1 MQVENLPKGYIV
13 KGPLGSEIKT
23 STSIIKI
30 LREDKNISRD
40 IVIES
45 IKQYLS
51 YNFIRITSDIYAN
64 TGIDVY
70 TMSNK
75 FFETLPIEK
84 YIYSDNKNVHDL
96 FVNIIFAEIGKL
108 MSFAQLLKSLDVDPS
123 KIKKELESIIYE
135 CVAAVRK

>member
-1 MQVENLPKGYIV
+1 MDNNEIQSRIVRGKDAPEVETTAGV
-13 KGPLGSEIKT
+13 
-23 STSIIKI
+23 IKI

-40 IVIES
+40 MVIES
-45 IKQYLS
+45 LQQYLS
-51 YNFIRITSDIYAN
+51 YHFIRITSDIYAN

-75 FFETLPIEK
+75 FFDRLEIGK

-108 MSFAQLLKSLDVDPS
+108 MSIAQLIKPLTIKPNE
-123 KIKKELESIIYE
+123 IKKELESIIYG